1 MRFGLRS
8 KLLAGLA
15 SRQRVFRIFNMS
27 RESRNSKSK
36 ECTNVQVV
44 VRCRPQ
50 NSREKANREPVIVST
65 DSERCEVHVRQRFS
79 AAVSEKVKRF
89 TFDHVFGQ
97 HATQSELYE
106 TVVAPVVQEV
116 MQGFNCTVFA
126 YGQTGTGKTHTME
139 GEVNS
144 EELKGIIPRAVEDIF
159 GKLEN
164 GVGDHSVK
172 ISFME
177 LYNEQLEDLLREPS
191 EEKSRRSSYMHS
203 TSALEKST
211 RLKLVENSRTGVV
224 VQNLE
229 NLLVKNADDIY
240 KHLAV
245 ALERR
250 KTSATMMN
258 KQSSRSHSVFTIT
271 IHIKETTPEGE
282 DLLKVGK
289 LNLVDL
295 AGSECVGRSGASG
308 DRKREAGNIN
318 QSLLTLGRVISAL
331 VEKRRHVPYRD
342 SKLTR
347 LLQESL
353 GGKAKTTIIATVTP
367 SASGLEETFS
377 TLKVSNSIVFGWIYI
392 SSPRLSN

>member
-1 MRFGLRS
+1 
-8 KLLAGLA
+8 
-15 SRQRVFRIFNMS
+15 
-27 RESRNSKSK
+27 
-36 ECTNVQVV
+36 
-44 VRCRPQ
+44 
-50 NSREKANREPVIVST
+50 
-65 DSERCEVHVRQRFS
+65 
-79 AAVSEKVKRF
+79 
-89 TFDHVFGQ
+89 
-97 HATQSELYE
+97 
-106 TVVAPVVQEV
+106 
-116 MQGFNCTVFA
+116 
-126 YGQTGTGKTHTME
+126 
-139 GEVNS
+139 
-144 EELKGIIPRAVEDIF
+144 
-159 GKLEN
+159 
-164 GVGDHSVK
+164 
-172 ISFME
+172 ME
-177 LYNEQLEDLLREPS
+177 LYNEQLEDLLRERQS
-191 EEKSRRSSYMHS
+191 DKSLSSA
-203 TSALEKST
+203 SALSSSSSSLEKST

-245 ALERR
+245 ALDRR
-250 KTSATMMN
+250 KTSATRMN

-353 GGKAKTTIIATVTP
+353 GGRAKTTIIATVTP
-367 SASGLEETFS
+367 SAGGLEETFS
-377 TLKVSNSIVFGWIYI
+377 TLKVRRLLL
-392 SSPRLSN
+392 SSVLWVLSSFPLLLHFYFVVPRHDACN